1 VAKSVVPGFLGSYR
15 LLNVVHTGHASL
27 IWQAYDDASQRIV
40 GVKTLLE
47 KDTKDREQLH
57 YLRWEYTVGLKL
69 HHPNIIE
76 IYPSPWDLYQPHFA
90 MEWFASPN
98 MKQRFLQSSE
108 KIAPLLPKIIE
119 QACEA
124 LIYLHG
130 MGWVHC
136 DIKPDN
142 FLVTD
147 DGAVKLIDFALA
159 KRCRHGLTQWLTPKT
174 RLIQGTK
181 SYISPEQIRGQALDG
196 RADLYSFACTMHEI
210 LSGKPPFTGTSATDL
225 LNKHL
230 RSTPPSLEALNQNV
244 TPEFAQLIRRSLS
257 KKRDERPKSVDD
269 FLRGFRMMRV
279 FKFTPSVNSCK
290 SPAVGTDKA

>member
-1 VAKSVVPGFLGSYR
+1 VAKPVPGYLGSYR

-27 IWQAYDDASQRIV
+27 IWQAYDDANQRIV

-57 YLRWEYTVGLKL
+57 YLRWEYTVGQKL
-69 HHPNIIE
+69 RHPNVIE
-76 IYPSPWDLYQPHFA
+76 IYSSPWDMSQPHFA

-98 MKQRFLQSSE
+98 MKQRYLQGAE
-108 KIAPLLPKIIE
+108 KLAPLLPKIIDE
-119 QACEA
+119 ACQALCF
-124 LIYLHG
+124 LHG

-147 DGAVKLIDFALA
+147 EGDVKLIDFALA
-159 KRCRHGLTQWLTPKT
+159 KRCRHGLTHWLTSRT

-196 RADLYSFACTMHEI
+196 RADLYSFACSIHEL
-210 LSGKPPFTGTSATDL
+210 LSGKPPFTGTSTSDL

-230 RSTPPSLEALNQNV
+230 RSSPPSLEALNQNV
-244 TPEFAQLIRRSLS
+244 TSDFSQLIRRSLS
-257 KKRDERPKSVDD
+257 KKRDARPESVDD
-269 FLRGFRMMRV
+269 FLREFRMIRV
-279 FKFTPSVNSCK
+279 FKVTPSVNSCK
-290 SPAVGTDKA
+290 NPIVGTDKA